1 MTIISGKAYWAAI
14 TSPNTTFE
22 PKWQIDIT
30 LDAAA
35 KAKVEADGL
44 TIRNKGDDRGDF
56 VSLKRNVTRASGQE
70 NQQPTLKDRSNRT
83 MDNVM
88 IGNGSDVN
96 VKYRPYDTNWK
107 GKAGK
112 NADLQEI
119 QVVNLIS
126 YGDSE
131 DFDVLDEAEESFDDI
146 PLAS

>member
-83 MDNVM
+83 MDNV
-88 IGNGSDVN
+88 
-96 VKYRPYDTNWK
+96 KYRPYDTNWK

-112 NADLQEI
+112 NADLREI